1 MKPGESSRA
10 LLTLSVVGGL
20 VWASFAPFMLL
31 FGVYLRSQG
40 LSYASIGLLMTI
52 TSLFSSLLQP
62 VFGAVADKY
71 RNRKTIV
78 SISLL
83 IRSLAY
89 LILLLSADVISMS
102 VWYVVAGLFLA
113 GFMPLAQS
121 MVADLSESDRL
132 GISMGRYRLFG
143 SMGWAVACILTG
155 LLARVRLW
163 NIFPVALAFST
174 LSFLISL
181 FLPRVEGGRSSYEN
195 IQERGGSSV
204 KLAACFIAS
213 ILISGMS
220 IGATSSFLTLSL
232 SQLGSDP
239 LFIGVVIAVGALL
252 EVPAMY
258 LGGWLSDRIGG
269 LPVLVLGEVGLGMV
283 YWLYGTVKNIYSY
296 LLIQSIRGI
305 LYALFTVSG
314 MSISSS
320 LGGSRRGGLYA
331 GFYNLS
337 LQLGTASGPYFGG
350 LVSDYQGLWA
360 MFVLS
365 SALSMVSAMLLAPWI
380 IGPLK
385 KRSRTVSPTRI
396 NLNEALEKRV

>member
-1 MKPGESSRA
+1 MEELKPGESSLA

-40 LSYASIGLLMTI
+40 LSYAFIGLLMTI

-78 SISLL
+78 SVSLL

-121 MVADLSESDRL
+121 MVADLSEDNRL

-143 SMGWAVACILTG
+143 SMGWAAACILTG

-174 LSFLISL
+174 LSFLVSL
-181 FLPRVEGGRSSYEN
+181 FLPRVEGRRKSRYEN

-204 KLAACFIAS
+204 KLAACFTAS
-213 ILISGMS
+213 ILISGMG
-220 IGATSSFLTLSL
+220 IGATSSFLTISL

-239 LFIGVVIAVGALL
+239 LFIGVVIAVGALF

-258 LGGWLSDRIGG
+258 LGGWLSDRVGG
-269 LPVLVLGEVGLGMV
+269 LPVLVLGEVGLAMV

-360 MFVLS
+360 MFALS

-385 KRSRTVSPTRI
+385 KGVRQSVVNQNKS
-396 NLNEALEKRV
+396 LKH

>member
-1 MKPGESSRA
+1 MEELKPGESSRA

-20 VWASFAPFMLL
+20 VWASFAPFTLL

-121 MVADLSESDRL
+121 MVADLSEDNRL

-143 SMGWAVACILTG
+143 SMGWAAACILTG

-174 LSFLISL
+174 LSFLVSL
-181 FLPRVEGGRSSYEN
+181 FLPRVEGRRKSRYEN

-204 KLAACFIAS
+204 KLAACFTAS
-213 ILISGMS
+213 ILISGMG
-220 IGATSSFLTLSL
+220 IGATSSFLTISL

-258 LGGWLSDRIGG
+258 LGGWLSDRVGG
-269 LPVLVLGEVGLGMV
+269 LPVLVLGEVGLAMV

-360 MFVLS
+360 MFALS

-385 KRSRTVSPTRI
+385 KGVRQSVANQNKS
-396 NLNEALEKRV
+396 

>member
-78 SISLL
+78 SISLF

-121 MVADLSESDRL
+121 MVADLSEDNRL

-143 SMGWAVACILTG
+143 SMGWAAACILTG

-174 LSFLISL
+174 LSFLVSL
-181 FLPRVEGGRSSYEN
+181 FLPGVEGRRKSRYEN

-204 KLAACFIAS
+204 KLAACFTAS
-213 ILISGMS
+213 ILISGMG
-220 IGATSSFLTLSL
+220 IGATSSFLTISL

-360 MFVLS
+360 MFALS

-385 KRSRTVSPTRI
+385 KGVRQSVANQNKS
-396 NLNEALEKRV
+396 